1 MITQNS
7 PTILIP
13 EAGSFVSFSDITR
26 SEYLEKN
33 SDPLS
38 ASNETNFY
46 FPRPNSILFRPL
58 SEDINY
64 KNFYRLFRDIKLT
77 LLLEVKQIQYWQ
89 EKFYSYNTFYSLSFV
104 ALEAVEYIKSLLGM
118 SEIKVADL
126 VDISRNTVR
135 NWRNGQG
142 AYPATVR
149 KLFQVK
155 HLISALHT
163 TMKREKLNIW
173 LYEPDDYDPSISRLE
188 RLGQPDGVVFLT
200 KQANHLLFPP
210 RPGKI
215 PPQEMLV
222 LESDLA
228 MEEPGYAPN
237 FYKTRTR
244 LDDIKET
251 KL

>member
-1 MITQNS
+1 MITQFTPIMQKYEDSNYGIFGDATRIEYRLMGGGW
-7 PTILIP
+7 PT
-13 EAGSFVSFSDITR
+13 GSSRTDLVLSDSVMVATSVLRLKI
-26 SEYLEKN
+26 
-33 SDPLS
+33 SDP
-38 ASNETNFY
+38 
-46 FPRPNSILFRPL
+46 
-58 SEDINY
+58 
-64 KNFYRLFRDIKLT
+64 
-77 LLLEVKQIQYWQ
+77 IQNWG
-89 EKFYSYNTFYSLSFV
+89 EMLNADDPSRSTGSV
-104 ALEAVEYIKSLLGM
+104 ALEAVEYIKTLLGM

-126 VDISRNTVR
+126 VDISRNTIR

-155 HLISALHT
+155 HLISVLHT
-163 TMKREKLNIW
+163 TMKREQLNIW
-173 LYEPDDYDPSISRLE
+173 LYEPDDYDPSLSRLE
-188 RLGQPDGVVFLT
+188 RLGQPDGILLLT
-200 KQANHLLFPP
+200 KQANHLVFPP

-228 MEEPGYAPN
+228 MEKPGYAPN